1 MLDGVKLA
9 VERVTGGGRATTACA
24 VGFVNVA
31 HNKLCMVDAIP
42 PDPTPKKIVW
52 ELTPD
57 LQHAIRKG
65 ESMLSDL
72 VSTVLRA
79 LLLVLCTSRSAT
91 W

>member
-1 MLDGVKLA
+1 MACDHSVGCC
-9 VERVTGGGRATTACA
+9 RVV
-24 VGFVNVA
+24 VGFVCGSQQAVWW
-31 HNKLCMVDAIP
+31 MPP

-79 LLLVLCTSRSAT
+79 LLLVLCTSRSAA
-91 W
+91 